1 MKNKIKIFIQYF
13 IALFNIISKVLLIKN
28 KSKIYFY
35 LNIEGG
41 FGPSITRSHLINTLH
56 GDNWILFFGTKKKR
70 HNKKITKIFNEKLK
84 FFPCGDLNF
93 PQNKEKFEKFVSKIL
108 LLFFAIKIKTVESI
122 VQDLEFNE
130 NDLSLDENQKKYK
143 KVNLFETGFFFKKT
157 KDHEFYENNF
167 YKKNFLDIFEKYE
180 SNFNGRINFFLRGKG
195 QKYPNNRFIDN
206 IRDSRDIKDYKPTIE
221 YLIENNWQVFL
232 TGEMFEIPEWLKEKE
247 NSIIFHSKTNLE
259 IDDYNLY
266 AMSNADFFI
275 GGSSGPPLFNC
286 INNSCKTLI
295 LETKHIGI
303 SYLNCVVSYP
313 KILTNDILELEE
325 IFRKSPYDDFFL
337 EKLFKEKLIENL
349 SKNDL
354 KLITKEFIENINI
367 NSHWKTFKDLGFTK
381 SHAYYL
387 DAKISNYWL
396 KLNNIKV

>member
-13 IALFNIISKVLLIKN
+13 IALFNIILKVLLIKN

-35 LNIEGG
+35 LNTEGG

-108 LLFFAIKIKTVESI
+108 LLFFAIKIKTVDPI
-122 VQDLEFNE
+122 IQDLEFNE

-143 KVNLFETGFFFKKT
+143 KVNLFETGFFFKKI

-195 QKYPNNRFIDN
+195 KKYPNNRFIDN

-295 LETKHIGI
+295 LETKQIGI

-325 IFRKSPYDDFFL
+325 IFRKSPYDDLFL

>member
-13 IALFNIISKVLLIKN
+13 IALFNIILKVLLIKN

-35 LNIEGG
+35 LNTEGG

-70 HNKKITKIFNEKLK
+70 HNKKIAKIFDEKLK

-108 LLFFAIKIKTVESI
+108 LLFFAIKIKTVDPI
-122 VQDLEFNE
+122 IQDLEFNE

-143 KVNLFETGFFFKKT
+143 KVNLFETGFFFKKI

-206 IRDSRDIKDYKPTIE
+206 IRDSRDIKDYKPTI
-221 YLIENNWQVFL
+221 
-232 TGEMFEIPEWLKEKE
+232 
-247 NSIIFHSKTNLE
+247 
-259 IDDYNLY
+259 D
-266 AMSNADFFI
+266 
-275 GGSSGPPLFNC
+275 
-286 INNSCKTLI
+286 
-295 LETKHIGI
+295 
-303 SYLNCVVSYP
+303 
-313 KILTNDILELEE
+313 
-325 IFRKSPYDDFFL
+325 RKS
-337 EKLFKEKLIENL
+337 
-349 SKNDL
+349 
-354 KLITKEFIENINI
+354 
-367 NSHWKTFKDLGFTK
+367 
-381 SHAYYL
+381 
-387 DAKISNYWL
+387 
-396 KLNNIKV
+396 VV

>member
-13 IALFNIISKVLLIKN
+13 IALFNIILKVLLIKN

-35 LNIEGG
+35 LNTEGG

-70 HNKKITKIFNEKLK
+70 HNKKITKIFDEKLK

-108 LLFFAIKIKTVESI
+108 LLFFAIKIKTVDPI
-122 VQDLEFNE
+122 IQDLEFNE

-143 KVNLFETGFFFKKT
+143 KVNLFETGFFFKKI

-195 QKYPNNRFIDN
+195 KKYPNNRFIDN
-206 IRDSRDIKDYKPTIE
+206 IRDSRDIEDYKPTIE

-295 LETKHIGI
+295 LETKQIGI

>member
-13 IALFNIISKVLLIKN
+13 IALFNIILKVLLIKN

-35 LNIEGG
+35 LNTEGG

-70 HNKKITKIFNEKLK
+70 HNKKITKIFDEKLK

-108 LLFFAIKIKTVESI
+108 LLFFAIKIKTVDPI
-122 VQDLEFNE
+122 IQDLEFNE

-143 KVNLFETGFFFKKT
+143 KVNLFETGFFFKKI

-195 QKYPNNRFIDN
+195 KKYPNNRFIDN

-295 LETKHIGI
+295 LETKQIGI

>member
-1 MKNKIKIFIQYF
+1 MKNKIKIFIHYL
-13 IALFNIISKVLLIKN
+13 IALFDIIVKVLLIRN
-28 KSKIYFY
+28 KSKICFF
-35 LNIEGG
+35 LNTEGG
-41 FGPSITRSHLINTLH
+41 FGPSITRSHLLNTLH

-70 HNKKITKIFNEKLK
+70 HNKKITKIFDEKLK

-93 PQNKEKFEKFVSKIL
+93 VQNKEKFEKFVSRIL
-108 LLFFAIKIKTVESI
+108 LLFFAIKITNVETI
-122 VQDLEFNE
+122 ILDLEFNE
-130 NDLSLDENQKKYK
+130 NDLSLDEPQKKYK
-143 KVNLFETGFFFKKT
+143 KIHLFETGFFFKKI
-157 KDHEFYENNF
+157 KDREFYENNF

-195 QKYPNNRFIDN
+195 KKYPNNRFLDN
-206 IRDSRDIKDYKPTIE
+206 IRDSRNIEDYKPTIE

-337 EKLFKEKLIENL
+337 EKLYKERLVENL

>member
-1 MKNKIKIFIQYF
+1 MGIIGYYF
-13 IALFNIISKVLLIKN
+13 L
-28 KSKIYFY
+28 
-35 LNIEGG
+35 EQ
-41 FGPSITRSHLINTLH
+41 
-56 GDNWILFFGTKKKR
+56 KKKR
-70 HNKKITKIFNEKLK
+70 HNKKITKIFDEKLK

-108 LLFFAIKIKTVESI
+108 LLFFAIKIKTVDPI
-122 VQDLEFNE
+122 IQDLEFNE

-143 KVNLFETGFFFKKT
+143 KVNLFETGFFFKKI

-195 QKYPNNRFIDN
+195 KKYPNNRFIDN

-295 LETKHIGI
+295 LETKQIGI

>member
-13 IALFNIISKVLLIKN
+13 IALFNIILKVLLIKN

-35 LNIEGG
+35 LNTEGG

-70 HNKKITKIFNEKLK
+70 HNKKITKIFDEKLK

-108 LLFFAIKIKTVESI
+108 LLFFAIKIKTVDPI
-122 VQDLEFNE
+122 IQDLEFNE

-143 KVNLFETGFFFKKT
+143 KVNLFETGFFFKKI

-195 QKYPNNRFIDN
+195 KKYPNNRFIDN
-206 IRDSRDIKDYKPTIE
+206 IRDARDIEDYKPTIE

-295 LETKHIGI
+295 LETKQIGI

>member
-35 LNIEGG
+35 LNTEGG

-143 KVNLFETGFFFKKT
+143 KITLFETGFFFKKI

-325 IFRKSPYDDFFL
+325 IFRKSPYDDLFL

>member
-13 IALFNIISKVLLIKN
+13 IALFNIILKVLLIKN

-35 LNIEGG
+35 LNTEGG

-70 HNKKITKIFNEKLK
+70 HNKKIAKIFDEKLK

-108 LLFFAIKIKTVESI
+108 LLFFAIKIKTVDPI
-122 VQDLEFNE
+122 IQDLEFNE

-143 KVNLFETGFFFKKT
+143 KVNLFETGFFFKKI

-195 QKYPNNRFIDN
+195 KKYPNNRFIDN
-206 IRDSRDIKDYKPTIE
+206 IRDSRDIEDYKPTIE

-295 LETKHIGI
+295 LETKQIGI

>member
-35 LNIEGG
+35 LNTEGG

-70 HNKKITKIFNEKLK
+70 HNKKITKIFDEKLK

-108 LLFFAIKIKTVESI
+108 LLFFAIKIKTVDPI
-122 VQDLEFNE
+122 IQDLEFNE

-143 KVNLFETGFFFKKT
+143 KVNLFETGFFFKKI

-195 QKYPNNRFIDN
+195 KKYPNNRFIDN
-206 IRDSRDIKDYKPTIE
+206 IRDARDIEDYKPTIE

-295 LETKHIGI
+295 LETKQIGI

>member
-13 IALFNIISKVLLIKN
+13 IALFNIILKVLLIKN

-35 LNIEGG
+35 LNTEGG

-108 LLFFAIKIKTVESI
+108 LLFFAIKIKTVDPI
-122 VQDLEFNE
+122 IQDLEFNE

-143 KVNLFETGFFFKKT
+143 KVNLFETGFFFKKI

-195 QKYPNNRFIDN
+195 KKYPNNRFIDN
-206 IRDSRDIKDYKPTIE
+206 IRDARDIEDYKPTIE

-295 LETKHIGI
+295 LETKQIGI

-325 IFRKSPYDDFFL
+325 IFRKSPYDDLFL

>member
-13 IALFNIISKVLLIKN
+13 IALFNIILKVLLIKN

-35 LNIEGG
+35 LNTEGG

-70 HNKKITKIFNEKLK
+70 HNKKIAKIFDEKLK

-108 LLFFAIKIKTVESI
+108 LLFFAIKIKTVDPI
-122 VQDLEFNE
+122 IQDLEFNE

-143 KVNLFETGFFFKKT
+143 KVNLFETGFFFKKI

-195 QKYPNNRFIDN
+195 KKYPNNRFIDN
-206 IRDSRDIKDYKPTIE
+206 IRDARDIEDYKPTIE

-295 LETKHIGI
+295 LETKQIGI